1 MSQVSLAQANVITA
15 AALAKGHELKLA
27 PLTVVVLDAGGHT
40 VAVQRED
47 RSGILRFEMATA
59 KAYGALATGF
69 GSREWF
75 VRSTSQPLFVNAIAS
90 VSGGRM
96 LPVPGGVLIEDAT
109 GLVLGAVGISGDN
122 SDNDETCAV
131 AGVHAAQL
139 WARVGA
145 AGSTAAG

>member
-1 MSQVSLAQANVITA
+1 MISLAQANVITA

-27 PLTVVVLDAGGHT
+27 PLTVVVLDAGGHP
-40 VAVQRED
+40 VAMQRED

-75 VRSTSQPLFVNAIAS
+75 TRVASQPAFVNAIAS
-90 VSGGRM
+90 VSQGRM
-96 LPVPGGVLIEDAT
+96 LPVPGGVLIEDGS

-131 AGVHAAQL
+131 AGIHAASL

-145 AGSTAAG
+145 GDAVAAG